1 VNANW
6 LINNDAGECVQFFS
20 EKSLS
25 LQIALMDFKFNINH
39 GAPGCEQHTRRPTHF
54 DSVPA
59 DGEIISF
66 SAR

>member
-1 VNANW
+1 MTPVNACNFSAHF
-6 LINNDAGECVQFFS
+6 DAKKS
-20 EKSLS
+20 SLS

-59 DGEIISF
+59 DGE
-66 SAR
+66 